1 MSMVVELA
9 SNTVCKTV
17 LIADYMYDYLEDG
30 IKNSPH
36 HYPSIELYDGA
47 FIYK

>member
-1 MSMVVELA
+1 MVVELV
-9 SNTVCKTV
+9 SNTVCQTV
-17 LIADYMYDYLEDG
+17 LIADYMYSYIKDG

-36 HYPSIELYDGA
+36 HYPSIELYDCA